1 MESTGIRVLH
11 ISKVFNAKS
20 LGEGVITAFDGQFIT
35 IMFDCGETKRLELKT
50 VIKNGIIKAVN
61 ADVQQEIVEYINKP
75 VDPPKPP
82 PRPIPGFGEDYHSEY
97 LKTKPTL
104 TYQEVEKIFG
114 IQISGF
120 GRGINPTASSVVLI
134 SVIEKKKDAFVYHD
148 RWTTDGDYIYSGEGK
163 SGDQTMTRG
172 NAAIQNAKR
181 DNKKL
186 DLLVKFSSD
195 KYIYQG
201 VFELVDYEYV
211 DDKGEDGLLRKEYKF
226 RLRKVADE

>member
-1 MESTGIRVLH
+1 MELTGIRVLH
-11 ISKVFNAKS
+11 ISKVFNVKS

-35 IMFDCGETKRLELKT
+35 IMFDCGETKCLELKT
-50 VIKNGIIKAVN
+50 VIKNGIIKAVD

-82 PRPIPGFGEDYHSEY
+82 LRAIPGFGEDYHSEY

-104 TYQEVEKIFG
+104 TYQEVEKLFG

-134 SVIEKKKDAFVYHD
+134 SVIEKKKDLFVYHD
-148 RWTTDGDYIYSGEGK
+148 RWTADGDYIYSGEGK
-163 SGDQTMTRG
+163 SGDQSMTRG
-172 NAAIQNAKR
+172 NAAIKNAKH

-186 DLLVKFSSD
+186 HLLVKFSSD

-226 RLRKVADE
+226 RLKKVSDE

>member
-1 MESTGIRVLH
+1 MELTGIRVLQ
-11 ISKVFNAKS
+11 ISKVFNVKS
-20 LGEGVITAFDGQFIT
+20 LGEGVITDFDGKLIT
-35 IMFDCGETKRLELKT
+35 IVFDNGASKKLDLCT
-50 VIKNGIIKAVN
+50 VIKEGIIQAI
-61 ADVQQEIVEYINKP
+61 DSEIQQKIVDFINTP
-75 VDPPKPP
+75 VPLPKPRP
-82 PRPIPGFGEDYHSEY
+82 TPIPGFGEDYHSEY

-104 TYQEVEKIFG
+104 TYQEVEKLFG

-134 SVIEKKKDAFVYHD
+134 SVIEKKKDLFVYHD
-148 RWTTDGDYIYSGEGK
+148 RWTADGDYIYSGEGK
-163 SGDQTMTRG
+163 SGDQSMTRG
-172 NAAIQNAKR
+172 NAAIKNAKH

-186 DLLVKFSSD
+186 HLLVKFSSD

-226 RLRKVADE
+226 RLKKVSDE

>member
-1 MESTGIRVLH
+1 MDLIGTRIVH
-11 ISKVFNAKS
+11 KS
-20 LGEGVITAFDGQFIT
+20 RHFSSPSMGEGVITDFDGKLIT
-35 IMFDCGETKRLELKT
+35 ILFDNEESKKLDLYT
-50 VIKNGIIKAVN
+50 VIKAGIVKSI
-61 ADVQQEIVEYINKP
+61 DSEVQQKIVDFINTP
-75 VDPPKPP
+75 VPPPKPSP
-82 PRPIPGFGEDYHSEY
+82 TPIPGFGEDYHSEY

-104 TYQEVEKIFG
+104 TYQEVEKLFG

-134 SVIEKKKDAFVYHD
+134 SVIEKKKDSFVYHD

-163 SGDQTMTRG
+163 SGDQSMTRG
-172 NAAIQNAKR
+172 NAAILNAKR
-181 DNKKL
+181 DNKKI

-201 VFELVDYEYV
+201 VFEFVDYECV

>member
-1 MESTGIRVLH
+1 MDLIGTRIVH
-11 ISKVFNAKS
+11 KS
-20 LGEGVITAFDGQFIT
+20 RHFSSPSMGEGVITDFDDKLIT
-35 IMFDCGETKRLELKT
+35 ILFDNGESKKLDLCT
-50 VIKNGIIKAVN
+50 VIKAGIVKSV
-61 ADVQQEIVEYINKP
+61 DSEVQQKIVDFINTP
-75 VDPPKPP
+75 VPPPKPRP
-82 PRPIPGFGEDYHSEY
+82 TPIPGFGEDYHSEY

-163 SGDQTMTRG
+163 SGDQSMTRG
-172 NAAIQNAKR
+172 NAAILNTKR
-181 DNKKL
+181 DNKKI